1 MKCNIICKFAFGN
14 DFDMNLTEDGKILA
28 LTRLI
33 DSCDKISI
41 VAHIHPDGDAA
52 GSTLALREYL
62 DTIGK
67 DAVVI
72 LPERLPDTL
81 AFLTENLPA
90 GRLLSGADEPE
101 ASQKRIE
108 ESDLLF
114 CLDCNSFSRTG
125 VLEQWL
131 RASSVHKVLI
141 DHHLSPEIDS
151 FEIVF
156 SESEISSACEL
167 TYQVLLALPSIG
179 GDASKLPKFSA
190 RALMTGM
197 TTDTNNFANSVYPST
212 FAMASALLETGV
224 DRDAILSS
232 LYNRYRENRIRLMG
246 YLLYEN
252 MAITDEGVA
261 LMIIDKDIATKYD
274 IRDGETEGFVNLP
287 LAIDRVKMSIF
298 LKQDDGGF
306 FRVSVRSKKG
316 ISANR
321 CAMKYFHGGGHECAA
336 GGRLLFPQDI
346 ASPAGAEAFLRKVS
360 FEFFNADENV

>member
-1 MKCNIICKFAFGN
+1 M
-14 DFDMNLTEDGKILA
+14 
-28 LTRLI
+28 
-33 DSCDKISI
+33 
-41 VAHIHPDGDAA
+41 
-52 GSTLALREYL
+52 
-62 DTIGK
+62 
-67 DAVVI
+67 
-72 LPERLPDTL
+72 
-81 AFLTENLPA
+81 
-90 GRLLSGADEPE
+90 
-101 ASQKRIE
+101 
-108 ESDLLF
+108 
-114 CLDCNSFSRTG
+114 
-125 VLEQWL
+125 
-131 RASSVHKVLI
+131 
-141 DHHLSPEIDS
+141 
-151 FEIVF
+151 F

-179 GDASKLPKFSA
+179 GDAHKLPEFSA